1 MLIMI
6 RSRNISLTTLVW
18 LPSLDRKWF
27 ILQGQ
32 LNQGKLEYKFLTT
45 IDSVLEAVLEAVKS
59 SLSGREFASP
69 HPIGG

>member
-45 IDSVLEAVLEAVKS
+45 IDSVLEAVKS